1 MFLLLSLLACF
12 DDDAPA
18 YQGPALSFVEMTC
31 GFWGSDYDP
40 AIPEYS
46 LPDGAVVVAVEQCSV
61 AGTAD
66 AYCGPALGW
75 FVSQDSGA
83 LAGTCHQNSNPADAV
98 IIHYL
103 E

>member
-31 GFWGSDYDP
+31 GYYDGP
-40 AIPEYS
+40 FDPDVAEYTLPE
-46 LPDGAVVVAVEQCSV
+46 GAVVVGVEQCS
-61 AGTAD
+61 APGTD
-66 AYCGPALGW
+66 GAYCSDALGW
-75 FVSQDSGA
+75 AVIEGSGA
-83 LAGTCHQNSNPADAV
+83 LVGTCHQNSNPADTV